1 MATTKKRVNISL
13 SKELEQQVTAL
24 AERDSV
30 PTATKITELLRQSV
44 ELEEDRLLSTIAD
57 QRMRTSA
64 ERLSHAEVWGEK

>member
-24 AERDSV
+24 AKRDSV

-44 ELEEDRLLSTIAD
+44 ELEEDRLLSVIAD
-57 QRMRTSA
+57 ERMRNSTGSM
-64 ERLSHAEVWGEK
+64 SHAEAWGED

>member
-13 SKELEQQVTAL
+13 SKELEQQVMAL

-44 ELEEDRLLSTIAD
+44 ELEEDRLFSKIVSE
-57 QRMRTSA
+57 RRSKPGK
-64 ERLSHAEVWGEK
+64 RLSHAEVWG

>member
-30 PTATKITELLRQSV
+30 PIATKITELLRQSV
-44 ELEEDRLLSTIAD
+44 ELEEDRLFSEII
-57 QRMRTSA
+57 S
-64 ERLSHAEVWGEK
+64 ERRSNPGKTLSHAEVWG